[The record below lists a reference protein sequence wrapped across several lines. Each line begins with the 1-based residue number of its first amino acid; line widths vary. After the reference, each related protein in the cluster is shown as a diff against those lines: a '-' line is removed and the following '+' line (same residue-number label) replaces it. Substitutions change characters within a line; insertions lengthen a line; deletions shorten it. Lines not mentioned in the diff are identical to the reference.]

1 MGKSR
6 RIIDTLTADLKA
18 FINDNDVVF
27 EKYRELTEDLE
38 PRQDIRKAR
47 IALYNE
53 DEDEITKVGAEKPAD
68 SRQRYAIDISV
79 VKAYRNDDAENAELV
94 AVDYKDSILDWVKGV
109 DAFTVTDGSI
119 SSFGYDGATGFVRR
133 KRYVT
138 MTLRFSG
145 QKDLVST
152 QSE

>member
-6 RIIDTLTADLKA
+6 RIIDTLTADLKS
-18 FINDNDVVF
+18 FINDNKVLF
-27 EKYRELTEDLE
+27 EKYRELPEDLE

-68 SRQRYAIDISV
+68 SRQRYGIDISV
-79 VKAYRNDDAENAELV
+79 VKAYRGDNAHNAELV
-94 AVDYKDSILDWVKGV
+94 ALDFKDGILDWVKDV

-145 QKDLVST
+145 QKDLVLG